1 MDIYILDVLLRPIDV
16 VDEYISFLWTE
27 RWASFGDFQIITIAT
42 PNNKRRF
49 VPDTKLW
56 ITQSTRLMIIESVEE
71 EDDIEKGNVLTVK
84 GRCLNSLLEKRIAAR
99 HNSITGLI
107 STTWDTY
114 GWTPKEL
121 IELYFFT
128 ICYDGEISSG
138 DIIPFVQPQ
147 GTTSL
152 YPVENIPDPWP
163 DDFEWSTKPESLYQA
178 FQDIISAYDVGWR
191 LYKSPTDSKLYFESM
206 MGCDR
211 TTQQSIFN
219 PVIFSYDMVNLID
232 TTNLV
237 DVTKY
242 YNAVMVVYFYK
253 DATTELD
260 TTMSVW
266 VESSDL
272 ALSERG
278 FDQKT
283 KILSVTQIPEDM
295 ILADVPAY
303 LTKLGEEELGRSQ
316 SVNVYDGEIAKTS
329 TFVYEKDYNLG
340 DIVEVRGNDGGTAY
354 MRVVEQIFASDSTGD
369 SIYPSLI
376 TKSIINPGTWASW
389 KYNVEWSAMGS
400 DEYWSTQ

>member
-1 MDIYILDVLLRPIDV
+1 MDIYILDILLRPIDV

-27 RWASFGDFQIITIAT
+27 RWASFGDFQITTMAT

-56 ITQSTRLMIIESVEE
+56 ITQSKRVMIVESVEE
-71 EDDIEKGNVLTVK
+71 KDDIQSGNVLTVK
-84 GRCLNSLLEKRIAAR
+84 GRCLNSLLEKRVAA
-99 HNSITGLI
+99 NIDSFTDLVET
-107 STTWDTY
+107 SWDTV
-114 GWTPKEL
+114 GWSPKEL
-121 IELYFFT
+121 LELYFFT
-128 ICYDGEISSG
+128 ICYDGNISPG
-138 DIIPFVQPQ
+138 DIIPYLQPQ

-152 YPVENIPDPWP
+152 YPAENIPDI
-163 DDFEWSTKPESLYQA
+163 DGSTFEWSTKPESIYQA

-211 TTQQSIFN
+211 TSQQSAFN

-237 DVTKY
+237 DVAKY
-242 YNAVMVVYFYK
+242 YNAVLVVYFYK
-253 DATTELD
+253 DSTTELD
-260 TTMSVW
+260 TTISVW

-272 ALSERG
+272 TLSERG

-295 ILADVPAY
+295 VLADVPTY
-303 LTKLGEEELGRSQ
+303 LTKLGQEELGRSQ
-316 SVNVYDGEIAKTS
+316 SVNVYDGEIAKTT

-354 MRVVEQIFASDSTGD
+354 MRVVEQIFSSDSSGD

-376 TKSIINPGTWASW
+376 TKSFINPGTWLSW
-389 KYNVEWSAMGS
+389 KYNIEWAAMGS
-400 DEYWSTQ
+400 GEFWSNQ